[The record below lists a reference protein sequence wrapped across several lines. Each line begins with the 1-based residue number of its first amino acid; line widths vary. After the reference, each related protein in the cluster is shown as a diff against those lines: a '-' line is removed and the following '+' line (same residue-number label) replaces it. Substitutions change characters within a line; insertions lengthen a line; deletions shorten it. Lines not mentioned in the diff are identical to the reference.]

1 MNTRSF
7 LTISLVVMLA
17 SMMML
22 TACSPYLPVVVSASG
37 PEPIEAIAAVSRS
50 SAGFSGDDA
59 YDPAAALVA
68 APVEISALV
77 STGNFSGD
85 DAYDPAASLAI
96 EILPEAQS
104 GASYSG
110 DDAYD
115 PAAGGE

>member
-1 MNTRSF
+1 MNTKPN
-7 LTISLVVMLA
+7 LIISLVVLLA
-17 SMMML
+17 GMML
-22 TACSPYLPVVVSASG
+22 LVACNPNQPNVVSASG
-37 PEPIEAIAAVSRS
+37 PEPMEAIAAVSRS
-50 SAGFSGDDA
+50 SAGFSGDDS

-68 APVEISALV
+68 PAEEVSAMV